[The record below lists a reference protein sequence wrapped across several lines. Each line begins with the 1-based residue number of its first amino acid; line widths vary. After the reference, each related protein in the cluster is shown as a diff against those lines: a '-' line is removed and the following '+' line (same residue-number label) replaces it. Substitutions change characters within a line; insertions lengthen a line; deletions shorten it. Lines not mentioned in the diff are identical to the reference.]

1 MEYIMRLTKHAAGQ
15 MAERKISSNQVA
27 EAIKMGHVMI
37 NKNKRTNRT
46 IIDNTQ
52 GLYVVTDITL
62 TIVITAFWRN

>member
-1 MEYIMRLTKHAAGQ
+1 MRLTKHAASQ
-15 MAERKISSNQVA
+15 MAERKITSDQVA

-62 TIVITAFWRN
+62 TIVITAFWRNQ

>member
-1 MEYIMRLTKHAAGQ
+1 MRLTKHAAGQ
-15 MAERKISSNQVA
+15 MAERKITSDQVA

-46 IIDNTQ
+46 IIDNNQ

-62 TIVITAFWRN
+62 TIVITAFWRNQ